1 MSMDTDRWIYPY
13 VCYVMLCYVMLC
25 FVMYVFIYTHTSYI
39 LDTYIVYIYT
49 FIFAYIYTYLHMYLH
64 VYIYTYVYIYVY
76 THICSYI
83 YIHSI
88 IHTFIYIYTHAII
101 SISKVGYGD
110 QVQGCRTK
118 WRTGRLDLTMVV
130 TGMVLG
136 KWSKLEIGLG
146 LAIHRITADSK
157 NLNVSVP
164 MGVDQP
170 KVIKLPNNQKWLS
183 QPKLHTPWEIPI
195 FKLESCLPTPYY
207 FCSVYVS

>member
-1 MSMDTDRWIYPY
+1 MSMDTDRWICPY

-49 FIFAYIYTYLHMYLH
+49 FIFAYIYIHI
-64 VYIYTYVYIYVY
+64 YICIYM
-76 THICSYI
+76 YI
-83 YIHSI
+83 YIHMFTYMY
-88 IHTFIYIYTHAII
+88 IHIYVHYIYIYIYTHAII

>member
-1 MSMDTDRWIYPY
+1 MDLSI
-13 VCYVMLCYVMLC
+13 CMLCYVVLC
-25 FVMYVFIYTHTSYI
+25 YVVFCYVCI
-39 LDTYIVYIYT
+39 
-49 FIFAYIYTYLHMYLH
+49 YIYTY
-64 VYIYTYVYIYVY
+64 II
-76 THICSYI
+76 HIR

-88 IHTFIYIYTHAII
+88 HLYIYICIYIYIFTYVFTCIYIYICLHICIYTYMFIYIYIVLFIHLYIYTHAII

>member
-1 MSMDTDRWIYPY
+1 MDLSI
-13 VCYVMLCYVMLC
+13 CMLCYVVLC
-25 FVMYVFIYTHTSYI
+25 YVVFCYVCI
-39 LDTYIVYIYT
+39 YIYT
-49 FIFAYIYTYLHMYLH
+49 YIIHIRYIYSIHLYIYICIYIYTYLHMYLH
-64 VYIYTYVYIYVY
+64 VYIYIHMFTYMYIHIYV
-76 THICSYI
+76 HIYI
-83 YIHSI
+83 YIHRI

-110 QVQGCRTK
+110 QVQRCRTK

>member
-1 MSMDTDRWIYPY
+1 
-13 VCYVMLCYVMLC
+13 MLCCVLY
-25 FVMYVFIYTHTSYI
+25 MYVFIYTHTSYI

-49 FIFAYIYTYLHMYLH
+49 
-64 VYIYTYVYIYVY
+64 
-76 THICSYI
+76 HICSY
-83 YIHSI
+83 
-88 IHTFIYIYTHAII
+88 IYIYTHAII

-110 QVQGCRTK
+110 QIQGCRTK

-136 KWSKLEIGLG
+136 KWSKLEIG

>member
-1 MSMDTDRWIYPY
+1 MDLSI
-13 VCYVMLCYVMLC
+13 CMLCYVVLC
-25 FVMYVFIYTHTSYI
+25 YVVFCYVCIYLY
-39 LDTYIVYIYT
+39 TYIIHIRYIYS
-49 FIFAYIYTYLHMYLH
+49 IHLYTYM
-64 VYIYTYVYIYVY
+64 
-76 THICSYI
+76 
-83 YIHSI
+83 
-88 IHTFIYIYTHAII
+88 FIYIYTHAII

-136 KWSKLEIGLG
+136 KWSKLEIG